1 MTTAE
6 KNIRAFLAILPP
18 EDILQAMSRLQEKL
32 KREVSGRISWTR
44 PEGRHLTLKFFGD
57 VSMEDV
63 DKISAAVQNR
73 VASGLSLNLKVEKL
87 GVFPDAR
94 KPRILWCG
102 MAGDV
107 TKLSVLQKQLDTD
120 FDALGFP
127 KDDRPFRAHLTL
139 ARIKDPHGVSGI
151 GEALAKHGA
160 FAAGEFICRELV
172 LFQSRLTPQGAI
184 YTKLAAFPTTKG
196 TQGTSET

>member
-1 MTTAE
+1 MATAE
-6 KNIRAFLAILPP
+6 KNIRAFLAIEPP

-57 VSMEDV
+57 VSMEDL

-73 VASGLSLNLKVEKL
+73 VASELSLNLKVEKL

-94 KPRILWCG
+94 RPRVLWCG
-102 MAGDV
+102 TAGDV
-107 TKLSVLQKQLDTD
+107 AQLSVLQKQLESD
-120 FDALGFP
+120 FEALGFP
-127 KDDRPFRAHLTL
+127 KEDRPFWAHFTL
-139 ARIKDPHGVSGI
+139 ARMKDPRGVSGI

-160 FAAGEFICRELV
+160 FAAGEFICRELI
-172 LFQSRLTPQGAI
+172 LFQSQLTPQGAI
-184 YTKLAAFPTTKG
+184 YTKLAAFPTAG
-196 TQGTSET
+196 